1 MEALLLLL
9 VGLLL
14 LGDRLAEM
22 ASYLGKGAA
31 EFRRGLE
38 WHRDAMGE
46 AVAARLARGLACA
59 LGACL
64 LGMAVLGVRAL
75 VR

>member
-1 MEALLLLL
+1 VEALLLLL

-14 LGDRLAEM
+14 FGDRLPEM

-46 AVAARLARGLACA
+46 AAAARLARGLACG

-64 LGMAVLGVRAL
+64 LGMAALVVRAW
-75 VR
+75 VH